1 MFPFYCEEADK
12 VEECAEYNRQKQQS
26 EEKSAINEVTEEDS
40 EEEDTDSLESLPYFH
55 GEITRDEA
63 ELRLKQ
69 ETIGT
74 FLVRFE
80 TSP

>member
-12 VEECAEYNRQKQQS
+12 VEENAEFNRQKLQS
-26 EEKSAINEVTEEDS
+26 KEKSVLNEVTEEDS

-63 ELRLKQ
+63 ELRLK
-69 ETIGT
+69 EENIGT
-74 FLVRFE
+74 FLVRFK

>member
-12 VEECAEYNRQKQQS
+12 VEEGSEFNRQKLQS
-26 EEKSAINEVTEEDS
+26 KEKSVLNEVTEEES
-40 EEEDTDSLESLPYFH
+40 EEEDTESLESLPYFH

-63 ELRLKQ
+63 ELRLK
-69 ETIGT
+69 EENIGT
-74 FLVRFE
+74 FLVRFK